1 MDPQVLQ
8 VIIQT
13 VGVGFVVAAV
23 SILIYYI
30 RKYNLEKWVQRAVRA
45 ADQLFPEDGSGPTR
59 KEYVIKFL
67 EENVKIPGV
76 TPEMLDVLVEAAVN
90 TVHESG
96 ILIETPTEE

>member
-8 VIIQT
+8 IIIQT
-13 VGVGFVVAAV
+13 IGVGVVVAAV
-23 SILIYYI
+23 TVLIHYV

-45 ADQLFPEDGSGPTR
+45 ADQLFPEDGSGSTR
-59 KEYVIKFL
+59 KEYVLKFL

-76 TPEMLDVLVEAAVN
+76 TPEMLDVLIEAAVN

-96 ILIETPTEE
+96 ILIETSTEE